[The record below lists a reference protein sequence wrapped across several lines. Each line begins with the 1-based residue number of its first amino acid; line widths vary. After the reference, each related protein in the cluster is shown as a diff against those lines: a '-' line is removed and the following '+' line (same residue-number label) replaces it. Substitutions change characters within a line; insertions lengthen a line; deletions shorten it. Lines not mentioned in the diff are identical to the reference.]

1 MKNIIFVAPPAA
13 GKGTVSN
20 YLTEKYGYIHISTGD
35 LLRDARNNNDEM
47 AKTITE
53 LMDSGKLV
61 SDEIV
66 LELLKRKIDTM
77 DKSKQ
82 FILDGF
88 PRNIAQASTLDDLF
102 KEINVNDYIVIYLDI
117 DFDEALKRTL
127 GRITCP
133 KCKKGYHKYST
144 ELKPKIEGICDVCGT
159 ELITRSDDTEETFKI
174 RFDNYVSETKPVL
187 DYYKDKNKL
196 ITFNANQNI
205 NDIYNSVEGV
215 I

>member
-20 YLTEKYGYIHISTGD
+20 YLTDKYGYIHISTGD

-66 LELLKRKIDTM
+66 LELLKRCIDNM
-77 DKSKQ
+77 DKSKN

-88 PRNIAQASTLDDLF
+88 PRNIAQANTLNDLF
-102 KEINVNDYIVIYLDI
+102 NEIGISDYAVIYLDI

-133 KCKKGYHKYST
+133 NCKKGYNKFST
-144 ELKPKIEGICDVCGT
+144 ELKPKQEGICDNCGST
-159 ELITRSDDTEETFKI
+159 LITRSDDSEETFKI
-174 RFDNYVSETKPVL
+174 RFDNYMNETKPVL
-187 DYYKDKNKL
+187 DYYKDKEKL
-196 ITFNANQNI
+196 VTISAKQDINI
-205 NDIYNSVEGV
+205 ICEE
-215 I
+215 IERII